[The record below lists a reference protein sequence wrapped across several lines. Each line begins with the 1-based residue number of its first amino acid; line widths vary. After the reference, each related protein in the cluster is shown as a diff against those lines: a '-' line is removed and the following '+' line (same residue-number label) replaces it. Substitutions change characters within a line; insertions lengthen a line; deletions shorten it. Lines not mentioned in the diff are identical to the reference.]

1 MKLTTD
7 NGENVFDKQTNINLT
22 IIDTVERQGYFF
34 PIEPNID
41 S

>member
-22 IIDTVERQGYFF
+22 IIDTVERYRCL
-34 PIEPNID
+34 
-41 S
+41 

>member
-34 PIEPNID
+34 PLNQI
-41 S
+41 